1 MSNKIDDMAKFA
13 KFCKDM
19 GFIYQ
24 SSEIYGG
31 INGFWDYGP
40 LGVELK
46 KNIKEAWWQDMVRNP
61 PPGPDGQEIRMV
73 GLDCAIIM
81 NPKVWV
87 ASGHVGGFS
96 DPMVDCLKCRKRF
109 RADKLKVIR
118 ITTVV
123 AANKEQANNPKRTVV
138 ARAVEADD
146 REAIQK
152 ALDRIT
158 VQDEKAHKSQLK
170 ATIVTA
176 FGAQGFEPGSP
187 QVIEALKNSSIN
199 VSGEAFDFTTYPRD
213 QEITCPEPN
222 CGGTLTEPRAFNL
235 MNETYTGAVQ
245 SEENKAYLRP
255 ETAQG
260 IFVNYKN
267 VLDSTRLK
275 LPFGI
280 AQVGKAFRNEINP
293 RNYTFRS
300 REFEQMEI
308 EFFCPP
314 SESRKWYE
322 YWRELRKNWY
332 STLGINS
339 TNLIP
344 REQGQEE
351 LAHYSV
357 GTTDIEYMFPFSDE
371 PQELEG
377 VAHRGD
383 FDLKAHAKHSGKDL
397 GYFDEEGW
405 NALLQARLTP
415 FKDDKNRLPEEVKLR
430 EEQKKQLEKDEKPKF
445 SFVPHVIEPSAGA
458 DRFTLAVLC
467 EAYHPE
473 DVVKDAS
480 GKEEKRCVMKFHPRL
495 APVKA
500 AIFPLVN
507 KGGMDDAA
515 RELYRSLK
523 PYFNVVY
530 DQSGA
535 IGRRYR
541 RQDEAGTPFCITVDG
556 DTMKDGTVTIRDRDT
571 LKQERIPKGEV
582 RARIEAALRG

>member
-1 MSNKIDDMAKFA
+1 MPTKLDMAKFA

-46 KNIKEAWWQDMVRNP
+46 RNIKDAWWQDMVRNP

-73 GLDCAIIM
+73 GLDCSIIM
-81 NPKVWV
+81 NPQVWR

-96 DPMVDCLKCRKRF
+96 DPMVDCNDCKKRF
-109 RADKLKVIR
+109 REDKVWLVGFSDPESEIR
-118 ITTVV
+118 TLLDTTKG
-123 AANKEQANNPKRTVV
+123 ANKTDVDQLAPYITQQVLTPKIVI
-138 ARAVEADD
+138 AVEADSKED
-146 REAIQK
+146 AGAYE
-152 ALDRIT
+152 LP
-158 VQDEKAHKSQLK
+158 KSLRKTFKNEPQRHIHPLK
-170 ATIVTA
+170 SAPATFKRV
-176 FGAQGFEPGSP
+176 
-187 QVIEALKNSSIN
+187 
-199 VSGEAFDFTTYPRD
+199 
-213 QEITCPEPN
+213 CPACDTGVLGPA
-222 CGGTLTEPRAFNL
+222 RAFNL
-235 MNETYTGAVQ
+235 MFESHAGPIA
-245 SEENKAYLRP
+245 SDENKVYLRP

-260 IFVNYKN
+260 IFANYKN
-267 VLDSTRLK
+267 VLDSSRLK

-293 RNYTFRS
+293 RNFTFRS

-308 EFFCPP
+308 EFFCHPN
-314 SESRKWYE
+314 ESRKWYE

-332 STLGINS
+332 STLGIKS
-339 TNLIP
+339 SNLVP
-344 REQGQEE
+344 REQGKEE

-357 GTTDIEYMFPFSDE
+357 GTTDIEYLFPFSDE

-383 FDLKAHAKHSGKDL
+383 FDLSAHAKHSGKDL
-397 GYFDEEGW
+397 DYFDEEGW
-405 NALLQARLTP
+405 NNLLQSRLTP
-415 FKDDKNRLPEEVKLR
+415 YKDDKNRTKEETAKR
-430 EEQKKQLEKDEKPKF
+430 EEEKKVLEQTEKAQF
-445 SFVPHVIEPSAGA
+445 RYVPHVIEPSAGA

-467 EAYHPE
+467 EAYTDE
-473 DVVKDAS
+473 MVKDAK
-480 GKEEKRCVMKFHPRL
+480 GKEEPRIVMKFHPRL
-495 APVKA
+495 APIKA

-507 KGGMDDAA
+507 KDGMDDEARKLY
-515 RELYRSLK
+515 RELK
-523 PYFNVVY
+523 PFFNVVY

-582 RARIEAALRG
+582 RARIEAALRSGV

>member
-1 MSNKIDDMAKFA
+1 MAKKIEDMAKFA

-46 KNIKEAWWQDMVRNP
+46 RNIKEAWWQDMVRNP

-96 DPMVDCLKCRKRF
+96 DPMVGCKTEGCKKLY
-109 RADKLKVIR
+109 RADKVFAVNFGPL
-118 ITTVV
+118 TPGGADYVV
-123 AANKEQANNPKRTVV
+123 VG
-138 ARAVEADD
+138 VEANSKA
-146 REAIQK
+146 EAEAAAWDVAK
-152 ALDRIT
+152 KFKKKLPSDP
-158 VQDEKAHKSQLK
+158 SS
-170 ATIVTA
+170 TA
-176 FGAQGFEPGSP
+176 D
-187 QVIEALKNSSIN
+187 SILEEYAETPTN
-199 VSGEAFDFTTYPRD
+199 MGRFP
-213 QEITCPEPN
+213 CPN
-222 CGGTLTEPRAFNL
+222 CQERSFTPPRAFNL
-235 MNETYTGAVQ
+235 MFESHAGPIA
-245 SEENKAYLRP
+245 SDENKVYLRP

-260 IFVNYKN
+260 IFVNYRN
-267 VLDSTRLK
+267 VLDSSRLK

-293 RNYTFRS
+293 RNFTFRS

-308 EFFCPP
+308 EFFCHPD
-314 SESRKWYE
+314 ESRKWYE

-332 STLGINS
+332 STLGIKSN
-339 TNLIP
+339 NLVP
-344 REQGQEE
+344 REQGPEE

-377 VAHRGD
+377 VAHRGA
-383 FDLKAHAKHSGKDL
+383 FDLTAHAKHSGKDL

-405 NALLQARLTP
+405 NNLLQSRLTP
-415 FKDDKNRLPEEVKLR
+415 FKDDKNRQPEEIKLR
-430 EEQKKQLEKDEKPKF
+430 EEEKKKLEAEEKPRF
-445 SFVPHVIEPSAGA
+445 QFVPHVIEPSAGA

-467 EAYHPE
+467 EAYTEE
-473 DVVKDAS
+473 DVPDAK
-480 GKEEKRCVMKFHPRL
+480 GKTEKRIVMKFHPRL

-507 KGGMDDAA
+507 RDGMDEAA
-515 RELYRSLK
+515 RALYRELK
-523 PYFNVVY
+523 AHFNVVY

-541 RQDEAGTPFCITVDG
+541 RQDEAGTPFCITIDG
-556 DTMKDGTVTIRDRDT
+556 DTIKDGTVTIRDRDT

-582 RARIEAALRG
+582 RARIEALLRPGA